1 MRTSI
6 YHDNI
11 DNVSEILAKF
21 LNKYIHPHIINWWL
35 NKNNNTTSEILI
47 SKDIYFQRFV
57 DAVTSRD
64 FDPTEIIL
72 TSNVRIYQ
80 QIFPDDDHDD
90 HMMLVTFMKFVL
102 GLTYL
107 LLDKSGNF
115 GDFKLEDIYPFIGI
129 TYFVYN
135 KIDHSSLL
143 NFNYNNKA
151 LILRDIR
158 NLWSIFLYKKT
169 NSHTNLNGEWDI
181 LIHEVQYPVLTDSR
195 RIDLTP
201 VFNTIDA
208 GASRT
213 SILLSV
219 YIRSSL
225 TKMLNYVISI

>member
-1 MRTSI
+1 MLTTTRTSI

-21 LNKYIHPHIINWWL
+21 LNKYIDPHIINWWL
-35 NKNNNTTSEILI
+35 NKNNNTTSVILR

-64 FDPTEIIL
+64 FDPTQIKL

-80 QIFPDDDHDD
+80 QIFPDD
-90 HMMLVTFMKFVL
+90 MMLVNFMKFVL
-102 GLTYL
+102 GLTHL
-107 LLDKSGNF
+107 LSDKSGNY
-115 GDFKLEDIYPFIGI
+115 GDFKLEEIYPFIGI

-143 NFNYNNKA
+143 NFNYKNKA
-151 LILRDIR
+151 IILQDIR

-181 LIHEVQYPVLTDSR
+181 LIHEVRYPVLTDSR
-195 RIDLTP
+195 SIDLTP
-201 VFNTIDA
+201 VFNIIDT

-213 SILLSV
+213 PTILSA
-219 YIRSSL
+219 YIRNSL